1 MTNPKWRDYEEV
13 AAHLL
18 NQFSE
23 HFNLT
28 RVEGKQTLPG
38 KLTDTS
44 WTIDAKGVLEG
55 GDAFVI
61 VECRRH
67 TTSKQDQEQLAGLAY
82 RIRDTG
88 AEGAIVV
95 SPLGFQSGAEKVAKA
110 ERIVHVELHPD
121 STAEEFSMRFLNQLF
136 VGMHERCSV
145 SEECMAVLSRPCATC
160 GKVFTVCA
168 DETVCG
174 SCRGLCDAL

>member
-1 MTNPKWRDYEEV
+1 MTNPKWKDYEEV
-13 AAHLL
+13 AACLL
-18 NQFSE
+18 NQFSKY
-23 HFNLT
+23 FNLT
-28 RVEGKQTLPG
+28 RVEGKQVVHGNRSNTN
-38 KLTDTS
+38 
-44 WTIDAKGVLEG
+44 WTIDAKGVVED

-82 RIRDTG
+82 RIMDTG
-88 AEGAIVV
+88 AEGGILV
-95 SPLGFQSGAEKVAKA
+95 SPLGFQSGAEKVAKS

-121 STAEEFSMRFLNQLF
+121 STVEEFSMRFLNQLF

-145 SEECMAVLSRPCATC
+145 SDECMAVLSRPCATC
-160 GKVFTVCA
+160 GKVFTVRA